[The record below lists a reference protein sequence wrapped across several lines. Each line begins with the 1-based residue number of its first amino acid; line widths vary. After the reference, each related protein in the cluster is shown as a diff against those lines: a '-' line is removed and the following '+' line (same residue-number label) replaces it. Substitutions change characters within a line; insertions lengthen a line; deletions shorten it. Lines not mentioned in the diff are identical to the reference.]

1 MHAMSRN
8 AGTFTSYT
16 LIIRHLTV
24 IRDHEITAEKGKSL
38 ALPHHNRVGRIP
50 LFMPVLNLQKLII
63 MAMELTS

>member
-1 MHAMSRN
+1 MLAHSPHIHLL
-8 AGTFTSYT
+8 FVTS
-16 LIIRHLTV
+16 LSL
-24 IRDHEITAEKGKSL
+24 EITAEKGKSL